1 MNWLGD
7 LFRMDFMPHG
17 QCILWRPEV
26 LILMVVA
33 DALIVLAYMTI
44 PWTLMHFVRRRRD
57 LEFNWIFYLFAS
69 FIVLCGLTHAMSIL
83 TIWKPIYR
91 AEAVLKL
98 MTGLVSLAT
107 AWLLIRLTPTLLRY
121 PSPHDLQ
128 EANARLEKANDE
140 LEQAVAERTAELA
153 SARDAAL
160 EANKAKSLFLATM
173 SHEIRTP
180 LNGLI
185 GTLALLEDTKPTPA
199 QTDLIQIMRLSGD
212 ALLTVINDVL
222 DFSKIEA
229 GKLSIERAPFDLH
242 NTVKEAFELLSVQA
256 RRKALDLRLD
266 MEKAVPSA
274 LVGDAGR
281 LRQILLNLLSNAVK
295 FTGSGSVRCEVSVLE
310 INQSQAKLRFVVED
324 TGIGITK
331 EAQADLFRP
340 FTQAEA
346 STTRRFGGTGL
357 GLAICAR
364 LVSLMRGTI
373 AVESEVGRGSRF
385 WFDLELERDQ
395 REVPQAAESLALA
408 GKKVLIVDDLEV
420 NRKILRHHLESAG
433 CHCLEANAATE
444 ALELLMAH
452 FREKTPIDAAII
464 DVEMPVM
471 NGMMLV
477 RAIRAQANFNRF
489 PIILTSSVELRD
501 TGNRFEEMVHATLL
515 KPASADD
522 LIKALREALSRAGVR
537 RATDPDSTLEVL
549 LAQNGGERR
558 PWLVLVAEDNPV
570 NLAVIRRLLEKSG
583 CQVRIAVNGEEAVAA
598 VQEGGFDFILM
609 DCHMPRMD
617 GYQAARAIRE
627 HEARMQVPETP
638 IIAVTADAMSETR
651 EACLAAGMNDY
662 VLKPIN
668 PKLLMEIV
676 QRWGPAA
683 ATD

>member
-17 QCILWRPEV
+17 QCFLWKPEV
-26 LILMVVA
+26 LTLMVVS

-91 AEAVLKL
+91 AEAILKL

-107 AWLLIRLTPTLLRY
+107 AWLLIRLMPTLLRY

-128 EANARLEKANDE
+128 EANARLERANDE
-140 LEQAVAERTAELA
+140 LEQAVTERTAELA

-199 QTDLIQIMRLSGD
+199 QCDLMQIMRLSGD

-266 MEKAVPSA
+266 MEDAVPAA

-295 FTGSGSVRCEVSVLE
+295 FTGSGSVRCAVSVLQLSE
-310 INQSQAKLRFVVED
+310 ARAKLRFVVED

-364 LVSLMRGTI
+364 LVHLMRGSI
-373 AVESEVGRGSRF
+373 AVESEVGKGSRF
-385 WFDLELERDQ
+385 WFDLELERDH
-395 REVPQAAESLALA
+395 REVPQAAERLALV

-452 FREKTPIDAAII
+452 FRDKTPIDAAII

-489 PIILTSSVELRD
+489 PIVLMSSVELRD
-501 TGNRFEEMVHATLL
+501 AGNRFDEMVHATLL

-522 LIKALREALSRAGVR
+522 LTKALRGALSRAGARLASNQDSAFEGFPDPDDGKR
-537 RATDPDSTLEVL
+537 RAW
-549 LAQNGGERR
+549 R
-558 PWLVLVAEDNPV
+558 VLVAEDNPV
-570 NLAVIRRLLEKSG
+570 NLAVVRRLLEKTG
-583 CQVRIAVNGEEAVAA
+583 CEVRIAVNGEEAVVA
-598 VQEGGFDFILM
+598 VQEEDFDFILM

-617 GYQAARAIRE
+617 GYQAARAIRN
-627 HEARMQVPETP
+627 HEANRQVPETP
-638 IIAVTADAMSETR
+638 IIAVTADAMPETR
-651 EACLAAGMNDY
+651 DACLAAGMNDY
-662 VLKPIN
+662 ILKPIN
-668 PKLLMEIV
+668 PRVLRDIV
-676 QRWGPAA
+676 QKWGQAA
-683 ATD
+683 AD